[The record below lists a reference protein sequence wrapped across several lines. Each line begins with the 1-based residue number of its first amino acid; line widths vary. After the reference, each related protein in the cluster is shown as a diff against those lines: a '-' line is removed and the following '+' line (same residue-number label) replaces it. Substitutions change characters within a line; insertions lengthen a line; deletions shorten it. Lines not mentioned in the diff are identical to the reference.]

1 MNTIYSSFHFVVSD
15 NEEVT
20 SRKDEHGAIHV
31 KWGTQK
37 ASINFSGTSEDLQ
50 KLFLDAYKAIMNVPT
65 SEIDRDEEF
74 I

>member
-15 NEEVT
+15 DEEVT

-37 ASINFSGTSEDLQ
+37 SSINFSGTPENLQ
-50 KLFLDAYKAIMNVPT
+50 KFFLDAYKAITNVST
-65 SEIDRDEEF
+65 SEIDRNEDF
-74 I
+74 